1 MMPRADAFPEQV
13 NYRDTGCSV
22 HPSCLSCPLPR
33 CVLDAGRPGR
43 PWADRV
49 AANTERALEMR
60 SAGMSTRRIAEV
72 LGVSQ
77 RVAQRYVAG
86 GASITRKIA
95 LTER

>member
-1 MMPRADAFPEQV
+1 MMPRVDAFPEQLD
-13 NYRDTGCSV
+13 YRDTGCSV

-43 PWADRV
+43 PWANRV
-49 AANTERALEMR
+49 EANVERALEMR
-60 SAGMSTRRIAEV
+60 SAGMSTRSIAEV

-86 GASITRKIA
+86 GASITRNVA
-95 LTER
+95 LIGR